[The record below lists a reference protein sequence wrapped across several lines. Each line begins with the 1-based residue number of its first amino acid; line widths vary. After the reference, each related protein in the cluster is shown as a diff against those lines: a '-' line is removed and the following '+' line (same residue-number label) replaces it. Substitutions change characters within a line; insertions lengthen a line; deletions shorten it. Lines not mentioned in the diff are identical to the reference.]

1 MDEYLSIKFSCRKRR
16 RNGDNMNQN
25 KNDKKVSITAKVLA
39 GAMAAL
45 MIFGSVALA
54 LIYILG

>member
-1 MDEYLSIKFSCRKRR
+1 
-16 RNGDNMNQN
+16 MNQN